1 MASIIDQIFQGV
13 IPYTDNE
20 ALQSLGKIFGEQLLG
35 VGATSSRLVT
45 LSTALNP
52 IYLGLLFIILAYI
65 GVSGVVRTATDGKFL
80 GRNWS
85 SFGVPAMFMA
95 CVVLLTPVPTQNGA
109 TLGQVVFVKALKF
122 GSNFADFTLMKVFDQ
137 AQSEAITYNLAS
149 EHIPQVNDQ
158 MKGAFVMYMCA
169 NQITQM
175 GYGSKINYFLLLKNV
190 CGLPADMVGL
200 FSKFYILGNA
210 GHVSNIQRDLDSIAS
225 ATGLRFP
232 AQVRY
237 DPSAVERYTQNM
249 TPISKQLNCHF
260 TYFDTYF
267 RNAVPAA
274 LATNAKITPLYPVP
288 KIAIPNNPN
297 PTADGVPVQVSNT
310 LLAYNKPHLSAM
322 WPEALNASYRCLL
335 NPAILQ
341 AQAQLKDTYTTAAG
355 SKVPWRAGW
364 SNAAL
369 AISDELDTYK
379 KAMNG
384 SKLPLSMEVVAT
396 PKPSQLGD
404 SLSDKKNQAL
414 LAASLNDIQEF
425 TSGINNS
432 PDQASQVL
440 TSALAAISSVPGT
453 PLDWTR
459 IGATVILPVALA
471 NTNAM
476 GNAGPQTIAQAAK
489 LEKAKGFLNSLVG
502 RASTIT
508 SAGLGKMSSLV
519 AALFTKVS
527 TALDFWQ
534 KKDKLVESVG
544 GGGLLNP
551 VGMAAKVVNG
561 IANVLMPGPTTMMAL
576 SVLLLVVNVVVL
588 LPQVVLLVVM
598 LIWMAKAAVWYM
610 IIPLATVL
618 IALPNTRVGHDI
630 WKSALAIIL
639 TPFLALLFYIVS
651 LYIFDQMYASVIYWV
666 FQPILEADGAWK
678 TTVSILMQ
686 IFTGEIIFRFLAG
699 VSLVVAV
706 TVYMSMMILRGPDL
720 ITQSLGLRGSS
731 GDLGDEFNSLRHRLD
746 PAGKAGGLL
755 KGGG

>member
-1 MASIIDQIFQGV
+1 MASIIDQVFQGV
-13 IPYTDNE
+13 VPYAQNE
-20 ALQSLGKIFGEQLLG
+20 ALQNLAKIFGEQMLG
-35 VGATSSRLVT
+35 VGGTSSRIVA
-45 LSTALNP
+45 LSAALSP
-52 IYLGLLFIILAYI
+52 IYLGLLFLILAYI

-85 SFGVPAMFMA
+85 SFGVPAMFMV
-95 CVVLLTPVPTQNGA
+95 CVVLLSPVPAQNGA

-175 GYGSKINYFLLLKNV
+175 GYGSKINYFLLLKSV

-200 FSKFYILGNA
+200 YANYYILGDA
-210 GHVSNIQRDLDSIAS
+210 ARVQSIQSDLSAIAS
-225 ATGLRFP
+225 ATGLTFP

-237 DPSAVERYTQNM
+237 DPSTVVNYTKNM

-260 TYFDTYF
+260 TQFDSYF
-267 RNAVPAA
+267 RAKVPDNLAA
-274 LATNAKITPLYPVP
+274 AAKLTALFPVA
-288 KIAIPNNPN
+288 KVTGPNSSGMPI
-297 PTADGVPVQVSNT
+297 QVNNN

-322 WPEALNASYRCLL
+322 WPQALNASYRCVL
-335 NPAILQ
+335 NPAILSAQQ
-341 AQAQLKDTYTTAAG
+341 AVKDTYTTNPDT
-355 SKVPWRAGW
+355 KVPWRAGW

-379 KAMNG
+379 SAMG
-384 SKLPLSMEVVAT
+384 KSKLPLSMEVVAT
-396 PKPSQLGD
+396 PNPSQLGD
-404 SLSDKKNQAL
+404 SLTDKKNQAL
-414 LAASLNDIQEF
+414 LAASLSDIQEF

-440 TSALAAISSVPGT
+440 TSALAAATSGT
-453 PLDWTR
+453 AMDWTR

-476 GNAGPQTIAQAAK
+476 ANAGPQTAVQAAK
-489 LEKAKGFLNSLVG
+489 LAKASSFLNSLVG
-502 RASTIT
+502 RAATFS
-508 SAGLGKMSSLV
+508 SAGLGKTASL
-519 AALFTKVS
+519 AATGLAKIS
-527 TALDFWQ
+527 TAIEAWQ

-551 VGMAAKVVNG
+551 IGMAAKVVNG

-576 SVLLLVVNVVVL
+576 SILLLAVNIVVL

-639 TPFLALLFYIVS
+639 TPFFALIFYVIS

-666 FQPILEADGAWK
+666 FQPILEANGVMG
-678 TTVSILMQ
+678 TLGSILMQ
-686 IFTGEIIFRFLAG
+686 VFTGEIVFRFLAG
-699 VSLVVAV
+699 VSLIVAV
-706 TVYMSMMILRGPDL
+706 TVYMSMLILRGPDL
-720 ITQSLGLRGSS
+720 VTQSLGLRGSS

-746 PAGKAGGLL
+746 PAGKMRSAVGAG
-755 KGGG
+755 

>member
-1 MASIIDQIFQGV
+1 MASIIDQVFQGV
-13 IPYTDNE
+13 VPYAQNE
-20 ALQSLGKIFGEQLLG
+20 ALQNLAKIFGEQMLG
-35 VGATSSRLVT
+35 VGGTSSRIVA
-45 LSTALNP
+45 LSAALNP
-52 IYLGLLFIILAYI
+52 IYLGLLFLILAYI

-85 SFGVPAMFMA
+85 SFGVPAMFMV
-95 CVVLLTPVPTQNGA
+95 CVVLLSPVPAQNGA

-175 GYGSKINYFLLLKNV
+175 GYGSKINYFLLLKSV

-200 FSKFYILGNA
+200 YANYYILGDAARVQSIQSDLNA
-210 GHVSNIQRDLDSIAS
+210 IAS
-225 ATGLRFP
+225 ATGLTFP

-237 DPSAVERYTQNM
+237 DPSTVVNYTQNM

-260 TYFDTYF
+260 TQFDSYF
-267 RNAVPAA
+267 RAKVPDNLAA
-274 LATNAKITPLYPVP
+274 AAKLTALFPVA
-288 KIAIPNNPN
+288 KVTGPNSSGMPI
-297 PTADGVPVQVSNT
+297 QVNNN

-322 WPEALNASYRCLL
+322 WPQALNASYRCVL
-335 NPAILQ
+335 NPAILSAQQ
-341 AQAQLKDTYTTAAG
+341 AVKDTYTTNPNTN
-355 SKVPWRAGW
+355 VPWRAGW

-369 AISDELDTYK
+369 AISDELDSYK
-379 KAMNG
+379 SAMG
-384 SKLPLSMEVVAT
+384 KSKLPLSMEVVAT
-396 PKPSQLGD
+396 PNPSQLGD
-404 SLSDKKNQAL
+404 SLTDKKNQAL
-414 LAASLNDIQEF
+414 LAASLSDIQEF

-440 TSALAAISSVPGT
+440 TSALAAATSGT
-453 PLDWTR
+453 AMDWTR

-476 GNAGPQTIAQAAK
+476 ANAGPQTGAQAAK
-489 LEKAKGFLNSLVG
+489 LAKASSFLNSLVG
-502 RASTIT
+502 RAATFA
-508 SAGLGKMSSLV
+508 SAGLGKTASL
-519 AALFTKVS
+519 AATGLAKIS
-527 TALDFWQ
+527 TAIEAWQ

-551 VGMAAKVVNG
+551 IGMAAKVVNG

-576 SVLLLVVNVVVL
+576 SILLLAVNIVVL

-639 TPFLALLFYIVS
+639 TPFLALIFYVIS

-666 FQPILEADGAWK
+666 FQPILEANGVMG
-678 TTVSILMQ
+678 TLGSILMQ
-686 IFTGEIIFRFLAG
+686 VFTGEIVFRFLAG
-699 VSLVVAV
+699 VSLIVAV
-706 TVYMSMMILRGPDL
+706 TVYMSMLILRGPDL
-720 ITQSLGLRGSS
+720 VTQSLGLRGSS

-746 PAGKAGGLL
+746 PAGKMRSAAGAG
-755 KGGG
+755 

>member
-1 MASIIDQIFQGV
+1 MASIIDQVFQGV
-13 IPYTDNE
+13 VPYAQNE
-20 ALQSLGKIFGEQLLG
+20 ALQNLAKIFGEQMLG
-35 VGATSSRLVT
+35 VGGTSSRIVA
-45 LSTALNP
+45 LSAALNP
-52 IYLGLLFIILAYI
+52 IYLGLLFLILAYI

-85 SFGVPAMFMA
+85 SFGVPAMFMV
-95 CVVLLTPVPTQNGA
+95 CVVLLSPVPAQNGA

-175 GYGSKINYFLLLKNV
+175 GYGSKINYFLLLKSV

-200 FSKFYILGNA
+200 YANYYILGDA
-210 GHVSNIQRDLDSIAS
+210 ARVQSIQSDLSAIAS
-225 ATGLRFP
+225 ATGLTFP

-237 DPSAVERYTQNM
+237 DPSTVVNYTKNM

-260 TYFDTYF
+260 TQFDSYF
-267 RNAVPAA
+267 RAKVPDNLAA
-274 LATNAKITPLYPVP
+274 AAKLTTLFPVA
-288 KIAIPNNPN
+288 KVTGPNSSGMPI
-297 PTADGVPVQVSNT
+297 QVNNN

-322 WPEALNASYRCLL
+322 WPQALNASYRCVL
-335 NPAILQ
+335 NPAILSAQQ
-341 AQAQLKDTYTTAAG
+341 AVKDTYTTNPDT
-355 SKVPWRAGW
+355 KVPWRAGW

-379 KAMNG
+379 SAMG
-384 SKLPLSMEVVAT
+384 KSKLPLSMEVVAT
-396 PKPSQLGD
+396 PNPSQLGD
-404 SLSDKKNQAL
+404 SLTDKKNQAL
-414 LAASLNDIQEF
+414 LAASLSDIQEF

-440 TSALAAISSVPGT
+440 TSALAAATSGT
-453 PLDWTR
+453 AMDWTR

-476 GNAGPQTIAQAAK
+476 ANAGPQTGAQAAK
-489 LEKAKGFLNSLVG
+489 LAKASSFLNSLVG
-502 RASTIT
+502 RAATFA
-508 SAGLGKMSSLV
+508 SAGLGKTASL
-519 AALFTKVS
+519 AATGLAKIS
-527 TALDFWQ
+527 TAIEAWQ

-551 VGMAAKVVNG
+551 IGMAAKVVNG

-576 SVLLLVVNVVVL
+576 SILLLAVNIVVL

-639 TPFLALLFYIVS
+639 TPFLALIFYVIS

-666 FQPILEADGAWK
+666 FQPILEANGVMG
-678 TTVSILMQ
+678 TLGSILMQ
-686 IFTGEIIFRFLAG
+686 VFTGEIVFRFLAG
-699 VSLVVAV
+699 VSLIVAV
-706 TVYMSMMILRGPDL
+706 TVYMSMLILRGPDL
-720 ITQSLGLRGSS
+720 VTQSLGLRGSS

-746 PAGKAGGLL
+746 PAGKMRSAAGAG
-755 KGGG
+755 

>member
-1 MASIIDQIFQGV
+1 MASIIDQVFQGV
-13 IPYTDNE
+13 VPYAQNE
-20 ALQSLGKIFGEQLLG
+20 ALQNLAKIFGEQMLG
-35 VGATSSRLVT
+35 VGGTSSRIVA
-45 LSTALNP
+45 LSAALNP
-52 IYLGLLFIILAYI
+52 IYLGLLFLILAYI

-85 SFGVPAMFMA
+85 SFGVPAMFMV
-95 CVVLLTPVPTQNGA
+95 CVVLLSPVPTQNGA

-175 GYGSKINYFLLLKNV
+175 GYGSKVNYFLLLKNV

-200 FSKFYILGNA
+200 YSRFYILGDA
-210 GHVSNIQRDLDSIAS
+210 GHVRNIQAGLDNIAS
-225 ATGLRFP
+225 ATGLTFP

-249 TPISKQLNCHF
+249 TPISKQLDCHF
-260 TYFDTYF
+260 TQFDTYF
-267 RNAVPAA
+267 RDKVPDG
-274 LATNAKITPLYPVP
+274 LAISAKITSLYPVP
-288 KIAIPNNPN
+288 KIAVPNNPN
-297 PTADGVPVQVSNT
+297 RNEHGVPIQVSNT
-310 LLAYNKPHLSAM
+310 LLPYNKPHLSAM
-322 WPEALNASYRCLL
+322 WPQALNASYRCVL
-335 NPAILQ
+335 NPAILSAQQ
-341 AQAQLKDTYTTAAG
+341 AVKDTYTTNPNTN
-355 SKVPWRAGW
+355 VPWRAGW

-369 AISDELDTYK
+369 AISDELDSYK
-379 KAMNG
+379 SAMG
-384 SKLPLSMEVVAT
+384 KSKLPLSMEVVAT
-396 PKPSQLGD
+396 PNPSQLGD
-404 SLSDKKNQAL
+404 SLTDKKNQAL
-414 LAASLNDIQEF
+414 LAASLSDIQEF

-440 TSALAAISSVPGT
+440 TSALAAATSGT
-453 PLDWTR
+453 AMDWTR

-476 GNAGPQTIAQAAK
+476 ANAGPQTGAQAAK
-489 LEKAKGFLNSLVG
+489 LAKASSFLNSLVG
-502 RASTIT
+502 RAATFA
-508 SAGLGKMSSLV
+508 SAGLGKTASL
-519 AALFTKVS
+519 AATGLAKIS
-527 TALDFWQ
+527 TAIEAWQ

-551 VGMAAKVVNG
+551 IGMAAKVVNG

-576 SVLLLVVNVVVL
+576 SILLLAVNIVVL

-639 TPFLALLFYIVS
+639 TPFLALIFYVIS

-666 FQPILEADGAWK
+666 FQPILEANGVMG
-678 TTVSILMQ
+678 TLGSILMQ
-686 IFTGEIIFRFLAG
+686 VFTGEIVFRFLAG
-699 VSLVVAV
+699 VSLIVAV
-706 TVYMSMMILRGPDL
+706 TVYMSMLILRGPDL
-720 ITQSLGLRGSS
+720 VTQSLGLRGSS

-746 PAGKAGGLL
+746 PASKMRSAVGAG
-755 KGGG
+755 

>member
-1 MASIIDQIFQGV
+1 MASIIDQVFQGV
-13 IPYTDNE
+13 VPYAQNE
-20 ALQSLGKIFGEQLLG
+20 ALQNLAKIFGEQMLG
-35 VGATSSRLVT
+35 VGGTSSRIVA
-45 LSTALNP
+45 LSAALNP
-52 IYLGLLFIILAYI
+52 IYLGLLFLILAYI

-85 SFGVPAMFMA
+85 SFGVPAMFMV
-95 CVVLLTPVPTQNGA
+95 CVVLLSPVPAQNGA

-175 GYGSKINYFLLLKNV
+175 GYGSKINYFLLLKSV

-200 FSKFYILGNA
+200 YANYYILGDA
-210 GHVSNIQRDLDSIAS
+210 ARVQSIQSDLSAIAS
-225 ATGLRFP
+225 ATGLTFP

-237 DPSAVERYTQNM
+237 DPSTVVNYTKNM

-260 TYFDTYF
+260 TQFDSYF
-267 RNAVPAA
+267 RAKVPDNLAA
-274 LATNAKITPLYPVP
+274 AAKLTTLFPVA
-288 KIAIPNNPN
+288 KVTGPNSSGMPI
-297 PTADGVPVQVSNT
+297 QVNNN

-322 WPEALNASYRCLL
+322 WPQALNASYRCVL
-335 NPAILQ
+335 NPAILSAQQ
-341 AQAQLKDTYTTAAG
+341 AVKDTYTTNPDT
-355 SKVPWRAGW
+355 KVPWRAGW

-379 KAMNG
+379 SAMG
-384 SKLPLSMEVVAT
+384 KSKLPLSMEVVAT
-396 PKPSQLGD
+396 PNPSQLGD
-404 SLSDKKNQAL
+404 SLTDKKNQAL
-414 LAASLNDIQEF
+414 LAASLSDIQEF

-440 TSALAAISSVPGT
+440 TSALAAATSGT
-453 PLDWTR
+453 AMDWTR

-471 NTNAM
+471 NTNARA
-476 GNAGPQTIAQAAK
+476 NAGPQTGAQAAK
-489 LEKAKGFLNSLVG
+489 LAKASSFLNSLVG
-502 RASTIT
+502 RAATFA
-508 SAGLGKMSSLV
+508 SAGLGKTASL
-519 AALFTKVS
+519 AATGLAKIS
-527 TALDFWQ
+527 TAIEAWQ

-551 VGMAAKVVNG
+551 IGMAAKVVNG

-576 SVLLLVVNVVVL
+576 SILLLAVNIVVL

-639 TPFLALLFYIVS
+639 TPFLALIFYVIS

-666 FQPILEADGAWK
+666 FQPILEANGVMG
-678 TTVSILMQ
+678 TLGSILMQ
-686 IFTGEIIFRFLAG
+686 VFTGEIVFRFLAG
-699 VSLVVAV
+699 VSLIVAV
-706 TVYMSMMILRGPDL
+706 TVYMSMLILRGPDL
-720 ITQSLGLRGSS
+720 VTQSLGLRGSS

-746 PAGKAGGLL
+746 PAGKMRSAAGAG
-755 KGGG
+755 

>member
-1 MASIIDQIFQGV
+1 MANIIDQVFQGV
-13 IPYTDNE
+13 VPYAQNE
-20 ALQSLGKIFGEQLLG
+20 ALQNLAKIFGEQMLG
-35 VGATSSRLVT
+35 VGGTSSRIVA
-45 LSTALNP
+45 LSAALNP
-52 IYLGLLFIILAYI
+52 IYLGLLFLILAYI

-85 SFGVPAMFMA
+85 SFGVPAMFIV
-95 CVVLLTPVPTQNGA
+95 CVVLLSPVPAQNGA

-122 GSNFADFTLMKVFDQ
+122 GSNFADFTLMTVFDQ

-175 GYGSKINYFLLLKNV
+175 GYGSKINYFLLLKSV

-200 FSKFYILGNA
+200 YANYYILGDA
-210 GHVSNIQRDLDSIAS
+210 ARVQSIQSDLSAIAS
-225 ATGLRFP
+225 ATGLTFP

-237 DPSAVERYTQNM
+237 DPSTVVNYTKNM

-260 TYFDTYF
+260 TQFDSYF
-267 RNAVPAA
+267 RAKVPDNLAA
-274 LATNAKITPLYPVP
+274 AAKLTALFPVA
-288 KIAIPNNPN
+288 KVTGPNSSGMPI
-297 PTADGVPVQVSNT
+297 QVNNN

-322 WPEALNASYRCLL
+322 WPQALNASYRCVL
-335 NPAILQ
+335 NPAILSAQQ
-341 AQAQLKDTYTTAAG
+341 AVKDTYTTNPDT
-355 SKVPWRAGW
+355 KVPWRAGW

-379 KAMNG
+379 SAMG
-384 SKLPLSMEVVAT
+384 KSKLPLSMEVVAT
-396 PKPSQLGD
+396 PNPSQLGD
-404 SLSDKKNQAL
+404 SLTDKKNQAL
-414 LAASLNDIQEF
+414 LAASLSDIQEF

-440 TSALAAISSVPGT
+440 TSALAAATSGT
-453 PLDWTR
+453 AMDWTR

-476 GNAGPQTIAQAAK
+476 ANAGPQTAVQAAK
-489 LEKAKGFLNSLVG
+489 LAKASSFLNSLVG
-502 RASTIT
+502 RAATFS
-508 SAGLGKMSSLV
+508 SAGLGKTASL
-519 AALFTKVS
+519 AATGLAKIS
-527 TALDFWQ
+527 TAIEAWQ

-551 VGMAAKVVNG
+551 IGMAAKVVNG

-576 SVLLLVVNVVVL
+576 SILLLAVNIVVL

-639 TPFLALLFYIVS
+639 TPFFALIFYVIS

-666 FQPILEADGAWK
+666 FQPILEANGVMG
-678 TTVSILMQ
+678 TLGSILMQ
-686 IFTGEIIFRFLAG
+686 VFTGEIVFRFLAG
-699 VSLVVAV
+699 VSLIVAV
-706 TVYMSMMILRGPDL
+706 TVYMSMLILRGPDL
-720 ITQSLGLRGSS
+720 VTQSLGLRGSS

-746 PAGKAGGLL
+746 PAGKMRSAVGAG
-755 KGGG
+755 

>member
-1 MASIIDQIFQGV
+1 MASIIDQVFQGV
-13 IPYTDNE
+13 VPYAQNE
-20 ALQSLGKIFGEQLLG
+20 ALQNLAKIFGEQMLG
-35 VGATSSRLVT
+35 VGGTSSRIVA
-45 LSTALNP
+45 LSAALNP
-52 IYLGLLFIILAYI
+52 IYLGLLFLILAYI

-85 SFGVPAMFMA
+85 SFGVPAMFIV
-95 CVVLLTPVPTQNGA
+95 CVVLLSPVPAQNGA

-122 GSNFADFTLMKVFDQ
+122 GSNFADFTLMTVFDQ

-175 GYGSKINYFLLLKNV
+175 GYGSKINYFLLLKSV

-200 FSKFYILGNA
+200 YANYYILGDA
-210 GHVSNIQRDLDSIAS
+210 ARVQSIQSDLSAIAS
-225 ATGLRFP
+225 ATGLTFP

-237 DPSAVERYTQNM
+237 DPSTVVNYTKNM

-260 TYFDTYF
+260 TQFDSYF
-267 RNAVPAA
+267 RAKVPDNLAA
-274 LATNAKITPLYPVP
+274 AAKLTALFPVA
-288 KIAIPNNPN
+288 KVTGPNSSGMPI
-297 PTADGVPVQVSNT
+297 QVNNN

-322 WPEALNASYRCLL
+322 WPQALNASYRCVL
-335 NPAILQ
+335 NPAILSAQQ
-341 AQAQLKDTYTTAAG
+341 AVKDTYTTNPDT
-355 SKVPWRAGW
+355 KVPWRAGW

-379 KAMNG
+379 SAMG
-384 SKLPLSMEVVAT
+384 KSKLPLSMEVVAT
-396 PKPSQLGD
+396 PNPSQLGD
-404 SLSDKKNQAL
+404 SLTDKKNQAL
-414 LAASLNDIQEF
+414 LAASLSDIQEF

-440 TSALAAISSVPGT
+440 TSALAAATSGT
-453 PLDWTR
+453 AMDWTR

-476 GNAGPQTIAQAAK
+476 ANAGPQTAVQAAK
-489 LEKAKGFLNSLVG
+489 LAKASSFLNSLVG
-502 RASTIT
+502 RAATFS
-508 SAGLGKMSSLV
+508 SAGLGKTASL
-519 AALFTKVS
+519 AATGLAKIS
-527 TALDFWQ
+527 TAIEAWQ

-551 VGMAAKVVNG
+551 IGMAAKVVNG

-576 SVLLLVVNVVVL
+576 SILLLAVNIVVL

-639 TPFLALLFYIVS
+639 TPFFALIFYVIS

-666 FQPILEADGAWK
+666 FQPILEANGVMG
-678 TTVSILMQ
+678 TLGSILMQ
-686 IFTGEIIFRFLAG
+686 VFTGEIVFRFLAG
-699 VSLVVAV
+699 VSLIVAV
-706 TVYMSMMILRGPDL
+706 TVYMSMLILRGPDL
-720 ITQSLGLRGSS
+720 VTQSLGLRGSS

-746 PAGKAGGLL
+746 PAGKMRSAVGAG
-755 KGGG
+755 

>member
-1 MASIIDQIFQGV
+1 MASIIDQVFQGV
-13 IPYTDNE
+13 VPYAQNE
-20 ALQSLGKIFGEQLLG
+20 ALQNLAKIFGEQMLG
-35 VGATSSRLVT
+35 VGGTSSRIVA
-45 LSTALNP
+45 LSAALNP
-52 IYLGLLFIILAYI
+52 IYLGLLFLILAYI

-85 SFGVPAMFMA
+85 SFGVPAMFMV
-95 CVVLLTPVPTQNGA
+95 CVVLLTPVPAQNGA

-175 GYGSKINYFLLLKNV
+175 GYGSKINYFLLLKSV

-200 FSKFYILGNA
+200 YANYYILGDSA
-210 GHVSNIQRDLDSIAS
+210 RVQSIQSDLSAIAS
-225 ATGLRFP
+225 ATGLTFP

-237 DPSAVERYTQNM
+237 DPSTVVNYTRNM

-260 TYFDTYF
+260 TQFDSYF
-267 RNAVPAA
+267 RAKVPDNLAA
-274 LATNAKITPLYPVP
+274 AAKLTALFPVA
-288 KIAIPNNPN
+288 KVTGPNNSGMPI
-297 PTADGVPVQVSNT
+297 QVNNN

-322 WPEALNASYRCLL
+322 WPQALNASYRCVL
-335 NPAILQ
+335 NPAILNAQQ
-341 AQAQLKDTYTTAAG
+341 AVKDTYTTNPDT
-355 SKVPWRAGW
+355 KVPWRAGW

-379 KAMNG
+379 SAMG
-384 SKLPLSMEVVAT
+384 KSKLPLSMEVVAT
-396 PKPSQLGD
+396 PNPSQLGD
-404 SLSDKKNQAL
+404 SLTDKKNQAL
-414 LAASLNDIQEF
+414 LAASLSDIQEF

-440 TSALAAISSVPGT
+440 TSALAAATSGT
-453 PLDWTR
+453 AMDWTR

-476 GNAGPQTIAQAAK
+476 ANAGPQTGAQAAK
-489 LEKAKGFLNSLVG
+489 LAKASSFLNSLVG
-502 RASTIT
+502 RAATFA
-508 SAGLGKMSSLV
+508 SAGLGKTASL
-519 AALFTKVS
+519 AATGLAKIS
-527 TALDFWQ
+527 TAIEAWQ

-544 GGGLLNP
+544 GGGMLNP
-551 VGMAAKVVNG
+551 IGMAAKVVNG

-576 SVLLLVVNVVVL
+576 SILLLAVNIVVL

-639 TPFLALLFYIVS
+639 TPFLALIFYVIS

-666 FQPILEADGAWK
+666 FQPILEANGVMG
-678 TTVSILMQ
+678 TLGSILMQ
-686 IFTGEIIFRFLAG
+686 VFTGEIVFRFLAG
-699 VSLVVAV
+699 VSLIVAV
-706 TVYMSMMILRGPDL
+706 TVYMSMLILRGPDL
-720 ITQSLGLRGSS
+720 VTQSLGLRGSS

-746 PAGKAGGLL
+746 PAGKMRSAVGAG
-755 KGGG
+755 